1 MDKTETTEATA
12 AIGMMLKAFPSSQ
25 STMSA
30 DSPRVYLFAVED
42 FSLDA
47 IKRACRMFVRGE
59 VKGRNN
65 AFAPSAPELA
75 DACKTAEGALKVEH
89 YEADRVFI
97 EAGSALWKQM
107 QIHRGNHSLPTF
119 QRDGRDGWFFTKD
132 DCSKAALIAL
142 PPTISEQ
149 QMAINATRAK
159 GLISQVTT
167 FNSADDDKY
176 DMGGLGEQVA

>member
-1 MDKTETTEATA
+1 MNKIEAKEATA

-25 STMSA
+25 SNITDESA
-30 DSPRVYLFAVED
+30 RVYLFAIDD

-75 DACKTAEGALKVEH
+75 DACKTAEGQLKVEH
-89 YEADRVFI
+89 YEAERVFV
-97 EAGSALWKQM
+97 EAGSRLWKQL
-107 QIHRGNHSLPTF
+107 QIHRGDHSLPTF
-119 QRDGRDGWFFTKD
+119 QRDGKDGWFFAKD
-132 DCSKAALIAL
+132 DCDKADLIAL
-142 PPTISEQ
+142 PASISEQ

-159 GLISQVTT
+159 GLIAQVTT
-167 FNSADDDKY
+167 INSADDDKH
-176 DMGGLGEQVA
+176 DMGGERVA

>member
-1 MDKTETTEATA
+1 MDKTEATEATA

-30 DSPRVYLFAVED
+30 DSPKVYLFAVED

-47 IKRACRMFVRGE
+47 IKRACRLFVRGE

-75 DACKTAEGALKVEH
+75 DACKTAEGQLKVEH
-89 YEADRVFI
+89 YEAERMFV
-97 EAGSALWKQM
+97 EAGSPLWKQL
-107 QIHRGNHSLPTF
+107 QIHRGDHSLPTF
-119 QRDGRDGWFFTKD
+119 QRDGKDGWFFTKD
-132 DCSKAALIAL
+132 DCRQAEMIAL

-149 QMAINATRAK
+149 QMAINATRVK
-159 GLISQVTT
+159 GLIGQVTT
-167 FNSADDDKY
+167 FNSADDDKH
-176 DMGGLGEQVA
+176 DMGQRGAA

>member
-1 MDKTETTEATA
+1 MDKTEAAEATA

-30 DSPRVYLFAVED
+30 DSPKVYLFAVED

-65 AFAPSAPELA
+65 AFAPSAPELS

-89 YEADRVFI
+89 YEADRLFV
-97 EAGSALWKQM
+97 EAGSALWKQL
-107 QIHRGNHSLPTF
+107 QIHRGDHSLPTF
-119 QRDGRDGWFFTKD
+119 QRDGKDGWFFTKE
-132 DCSKAALIAL
+132 DCEKAAMIAL
-142 PPTISEQ
+142 PPNISEQ

-159 GLISQVTT
+159 GLIGQVTT

-176 DMGGLGEQVA
+176 DMGGERVA

>member
-1 MDKTETTEATA
+1 MDKTEAKEATA
-12 AIGMMLKAFPSSQ
+12 AIGMMLKAFPSAQ
-25 STMSA
+25 SNITDESA
-30 DSPRVYLFAVED
+30 RVYMFAVED
-42 FSLDA
+42 YSLDA

-75 DACKTAEGALKVEH
+75 DACKTAEGQLKVEH
-89 YEADRVFI
+89 YEAERTFV
-97 EAGSALWKQM
+97 EVGSALWKQL
-107 QIHRGNHSLPTF
+107 QIHRGDHSPLTF
-119 QRDGRDGWFFTKD
+119 QRNGKEGWFFD
-132 DCSKAALIAL
+132 REDCAKATLIAL

-159 GLISQVTT
+159 GLLGQVTT

-176 DMGGLGEQVA
+176 DLGGEKVA